1 MTTRSIAS
9 SNSSG
14 KRDMWTPFCD
24 ATRSTVQ
31 SISAET
37 TCSKRPQRRWIAF
50 ATPCT
55 PARDRPSWTSGCE
68 AWRSR
73 VTSFPSPFMT
83 DSQDTSFARLTSLAV
98 HDLRTPLATIFGFA
112 RTMQRAVEL
121 EPPVSRYVEMI
132 IAASEQM
139 TELLE
144 ELGLAA
150 RIAGERYEPVLADVD
165 TLELARA
172 AVPEADGTGTT
183 VTTDPPTVQRSLAA
197 LVDCARKH
205 GSVPSVALHVDGKT
219 LTLEPVNA
227 AAAPVIMGEDLRDL
241 GALVALSA
249 IRALGGSAELD
260 RASGC

>member
-1 MTTRSIAS
+1 
-9 SNSSG
+9 
-14 KRDMWTPFCD
+14 
-24 ATRSTVQ
+24 
-31 SISAET
+31 
-37 TCSKRPQRRWIAF
+37 
-50 ATPCT
+50 
-55 PARDRPSWTSGCE
+55 
-68 AWRSR
+68 
-73 VTSFPSPFMT
+73 MT
-83 DSQDTSFARLTSLAV
+83 DERFPRVVSLAC

-150 RIAGERYEPVLADVD
+150 RIAAQRYEPVLADVD

-205 GSVPSVALHVDGKT
+205 GGVPTVSLHVAGSTVT
-219 LTLEPVNA
+219 LDPVNE
-227 AAAPVIMGEDLRDL
+227 AAAPVIMGESLKDL
-241 GALVALSA
+241 GAVVALSA
-249 IRALGGSAELD
+249 IRALGGSVELEGETLLI
-260 RASGC
+260 RLR